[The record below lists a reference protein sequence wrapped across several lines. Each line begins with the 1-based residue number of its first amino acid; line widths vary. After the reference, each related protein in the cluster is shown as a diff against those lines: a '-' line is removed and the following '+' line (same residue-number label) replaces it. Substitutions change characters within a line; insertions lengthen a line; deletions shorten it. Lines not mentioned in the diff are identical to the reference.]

1 MLGREVDPMTEVLIT
16 SGANGAL
23 SSFVLALVN
32 PGDEVV
38 VFEPCFPMHL
48 DHIEMAKGVHKAVPL
63 RVVDGSWTFDQQKLR
78 S

>member
-1 MLGREVDPMTEVLIT
+1 MKEVLIT
-16 SGANGAL
+16 AGANGAL

-48 DHIEMAKGVHKAVPL
+48 DHIELAKGQYKAVPL
-63 RVVDGSWTFDQQKLR
+63 KVANGYWTFDPDDLR